1 MGIQTELTRITNA
14 KAAIKTAIEGKGVT
28 VPDGTLLDGMAA
40 LIDSIEAGGGSG
52 GDLSAI
58 GVSKMDSGTITM
70 ASGQSVLTIVN
81 QLGVIPKIIFV
92 YTKDYGVVLSY
103 GGRAIESVFGVV
115 FEDTDGD
122 SQVIRQITG
131 KGNVSWTI
139 LASLYSGISQGGFTS
154 AAGSENVGGFYN
166 VSENLIECSFKDGAG
181 NNCYFIEGAT
191 YEWLALA

>member
-70 ASGQSVLTIVN
+70 ASGDSGLTIVN

-92 YTKDYGVVLSY
+92 YTKDYGAVLSY

-139 LASLYSGISQGGFTS
+139 LASLYSDISQGGFTS
-154 AAGSENVGGFYN
+154 AAGSNQVGELYN
-166 VSENLIECSFKDGAG
+166 VSENLIECSYKDGAG
-181 NNCYFIEGAT
+181 NSYYFVEGAT

>member
-1 MGIQTELTRITNA
+1 MSIQTELTRITNA
-14 KAAIKTAIEGKGVT
+14 KSAIKTAIEGKGVT
-28 VPDGTLLDGMAA
+28 VPAGTLLDGMAA
-40 LIDSIEAGGGSG
+40 LIESIEAGGGSG

-58 GVSKMDSGTITM
+58 GVSKMDSGTITI
-70 ASGQSVLTIVN
+70 ASGNSVLTIVN

-103 GGRAIESVFGVV
+103 GNRAIESVFGVV

-154 AAGSENVGGFYN
+154 AAGSNKVGGFYN
-166 VSENLIECSFKDGAG
+166 VSENLIECSYKDGAG
-181 NNCYFIEGAT
+181 NSCYFVEGAT

>member
-70 ASGQSVLTIVN
+70 ASGNSVLTIVN

-139 LASLYSGISQGGFTS
+139 LASLYSDISQGGFTS
-154 AAGSENVGGFYN
+154 AAGSNKVGGFSN
-166 VSENLIECSFKDGAG
+166 VSENLIECSYKDGAG
-181 NNCYFIEGAT
+181 NSYYFVEGAT

>member
-1 MGIQTELTRITNA
+1 MAYRKVDDTSLA
-14 KAAIKTAIEGKGVT
+14 SVADAIRSKGGTSDALVF
-28 VPDGTLLDGMAA
+28 PDGFVSAISAIQAGG
-40 LIDSIEAGGGSG
+40 GGGSG

-58 GVSKMDSGTITM
+58 GVSKMASGTITM
-70 ASGQSVLTIVN
+70 ASGNSVLTIVN

-115 FEDTDGD
+115 FEDTYGD

-139 LASLYSGISQGGFTS
+139 LASLYSDISQGGFTS
-154 AAGSENVGGFYN
+154 AAGSNKVGGFYN
-166 VSENLIECSFKDGAG
+166 VSENLIECSYKDGAG
-181 NNCYFIEGAT
+181 NSCYFVEGAT

>member
-70 ASGQSVLTIVN
+70 ASGNSVLTIVN

-115 FEDTDGD
+115 FEDTDGN
-122 SQVIRQITG
+122 SWAIRQITG
-131 KGNVSWTI
+131 KGNVSWTT
-139 LASLYSGISQGGFTS
+139 LASLYSGISKGGFTS
-154 AAGSENVGGFYN
+154 AAGSNVRGGFFA
-166 VSENLIECSFKDGAG
+166 VSENLITCSFIDGG
-181 NNCYFIEGAT
+181 SNSYYFVAGAT
-191 YEWLALA
+191 YEWLVLA

>member
-1 MGIQTELTRITNA
+1 MSIQTELTRITNA
-14 KAAIKTAIEGKGVT
+14 KSAIKTAIEGKGVT
-28 VPDGTLLDGMAA
+28 VPAGTLLDGMAA
-40 LIDSIEAGGGSG
+40 LIESIEAGGGSG

-58 GVSKMDSGTITM
+58 GVSKMDSGTITI
-70 ASGQSVLTIVN
+70 ASGISVLTIVN

-103 GGRAIESVFGVV
+103 GNRAIESVFGVV

-154 AAGSENVGGFYN
+154 ADGSNKVCGFYN
-166 VSENLIECSFKDGAG
+166 VSENLIECSYKDGGG
-181 NNCYFIEGAT
+181 NSCYFVDGAT